1 MTEKEL
7 SSESIMAKDLV
18 CGMQVDKEKATA
30 RRLCRYGLTVSTAT
44 KTDVSIEVS
53 TV

>member
-30 RRLCRYGLTVSTAT
+30 RRWRELKYIYNKLIYI
-44 KTDVSIEVS
+44 KK
-53 TV
+53 